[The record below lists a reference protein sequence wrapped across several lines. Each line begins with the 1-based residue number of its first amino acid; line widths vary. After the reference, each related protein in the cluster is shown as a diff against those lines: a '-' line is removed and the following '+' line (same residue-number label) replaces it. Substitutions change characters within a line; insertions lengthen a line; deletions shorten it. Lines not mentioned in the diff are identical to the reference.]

1 MNNPN
6 DVAQLKHLDSLLA
19 GISDNIGGGASYE
32 VFSAG
37 ASGIVPAP
45 LASDAVKF
53 LRGDGQWATPTA
65 IIGTTPSTVE
75 GAMWLEES

>member
-1 MNNPN
+1 MSISKDTFLN
-6 DVAQLKHLDSLLA
+6 ALA
-19 GISDNIGGGASYE
+19 TFKALQDEVYSE

-75 GAMWLEES
+75 GAMWLED